1 MKFFK
6 KRNCVLEIIDNEIF
20 TYDLTIDAVD
30 YLSEGKL
37 CAVTQEDEKEIEEL
51 LNIDS
56 IKNYGVD
63 IINESIECCDKNCD
77 IVII

>member
-20 TYDLTIDAVD
+20 SYDITINGVD

-37 CAVTQEDEKEIEEL
+37 CVVTHEDVTEIEEL

-56 IKNYGVD
+56 VKNYGVD
-63 IINESIECCDKNCD
+63 IVNESIEDCDKNRD